1 LTLLLEISNESDA
14 IISFAKLFER
24 ERPKDYLKIKA
35 SSFESLSI
43 IDIIEIFARISR
55 KSRD

>member
-14 IISFAKLFER
+14 IISFAKLLKR
-24 ERPKDYLKIKA
+24 GRSKDYLKIEA

-43 IDIIEIFARISR
+43 INIIEVLARISR
-55 KSRD
+55 RLED